1 MLIIIEI
8 IMKIKNISMYTYL
21 SIQLIL
27 FIGFL
32 YFPLFSVEN
41 FFFFTQKKNI
51 INILTALYIN
61 KELFLFLVLAIS
73 TVIIPSLKFLFSI
86 LVFIK
91 PQTMIIKKFLYF
103 FTKWSMLDLLL
114 IAIAVTIFKLSFFTE
129 MKVELGSYFL
139 SGFVILSIFF
149 QELND

>member
-1 MLIIIEI
+1 
-8 IMKIKNISMYTYL
+8 MKIKRISIYTYL

-91 PQTMIIKKFLYF
+91 PHTIIIKNGRFRKRATRNFAFLLRHHMILNYN
-103 FTKWSMLDLLL
+103 LLL
-114 IAIAVTIFKLSFFTE
+114 NNILVNTTCTSVCNTHDIA
-129 MKVELGSYFL
+129 
-139 SGFVILSIFF
+139 
-149 QELND
+149 

>member
-1 MLIIIEI
+1 MIENH
-8 IMKIKNISMYTYL
+8 MKINKNYIYTYL

-51 INILTALYIN
+51 INILIALYTN
-61 KELFLFLVLAIS
+61 QEFFLFLILVIS
-73 TVIIPSLKFLFSI
+73 TVIIPSFKFLFSI

-91 PQTMIIKKFLYF
+91 PKIKIMKRLLYF

-139 SGFVILSIFF
+139 FGFVLLSIFF
-149 QELND
+149 EEIIN

>member
-1 MLIIIEI
+1 MVEI
-8 IMKIKNISMYTYL
+8 IMKIKKTPIYAYFL
-21 SIQLIL
+21 IQLIL

-51 INILTALYIN
+51 INILMALYIN
-61 KELFLFLVLAIS
+61 QELFLFLILSIS
-73 TVIIPSLKFLFSI
+73 TILIPSFKFFFSI
-86 LVFIK
+86 LALIK
-91 PQTMIIKKFLYF
+91 PNTKIIKRLLYF

-114 IAIAVTIFKLSFFTE
+114 IAIAVTIFKLSFFTA

-139 SGFVILSIFF
+139 CGFVVLSIFF
-149 QELND
+149 EEVIN

>member
-1 MLIIIEI
+1 MIENH
-8 IMKIKNISMYTYL
+8 MKINKNSIYTYL

-51 INILTALYIN
+51 INILIALYTN
-61 KELFLFLVLAIS
+61 QEFFLFLVLVIS
-73 TVIIPSLKFLFSI
+73 TVIIPSFKFLFSI
-86 LVFIK
+86 LVFIRPK
-91 PQTMIIKKFLYF
+91 IKIVKRLLYF

-139 SGFVILSIFF
+139 CGFVLLSIFF
-149 QELND
+149 EEIVN